1 MEDTNKTKFCPNC
14 GNQLNGEK
22 FCPNCGHNTKNSNI
36 SSKINTEDIS
46 ILFKRL
52 EGKAMGYI
60 EAIISVIFVLMLF
73 SNWFSVSL
81 GEIGNYIASNFGVS
95 LDGHYSVVT
104 LLPGLIKL
112 GKLSGEST
120 ALACGMVFSIILI
133 IVALFLAG
141 YSISAVRNVFNNKD
155 NTETV
160 DSLCTSGIVLA
171 SVGIAGVWILKILIK
186 SAMEEWGLGF
196 ISSTATS
203 VVAFTKTPIIM
214 LVMCIAGKMF
224 YSSSKKKAIAQI
236 KNEYDHFSD
245 SRLIVLYISEV
256 CALEDR
262 AIIREILGKRNID
275 LEKKRKQYNYISD
288 LYADKTDSELSE
300 IITTISEDDLNK
312 EIAKEILNAR
322 KQMKED

>member
-22 FCPNCGHNTKNSNI
+22 FCPNCGQNTKNSNI

-46 ILFKRL
+46 MLFKRL

-73 SNWFSVSL
+73 SNWFIVSL
-81 GEIGNYIASNFGVS
+81 GEIGNYIASNYGVS
-95 LDGHYSVVT
+95 LDRQYSVVT

-112 GKLSGEST
+112 GNLSEEST
-120 ALACGMVFSIILI
+120 ALACGMMFSILLI
-133 IVALFLAG
+133 IVALILVVHA
-141 YSISAVRNVFNNKD
+141 ISAVKNVFNNND
-155 NTETV
+155 NTETMNG
-160 DSLCTSGIVLA
+160 LCISGIVLA
-171 SVGIAGVWILKILIK
+171 SVAIAGVWLLKMLIK
-186 SAMEEWGLGF
+186 SAMEEWELGF

-203 VVAFTKTPIIM
+203 VVAFTKAPVIM
-214 LVMCIAGKMF
+214 LVMAIVGKIF

-236 KNEYDHFSD
+236 ENEYNLFSD
-245 SRLIVLYISEV
+245 GKLIVLYLAEV
-256 CALEDR
+256 CTLEDR
-262 AIIREILGKRNID
+262 TIISEILNKRNID
-275 LEKKRKQYNYISD
+275 IEKKRKQYNYISD

-300 IITTISEDDLNK
+300 IITTIPEDDLNK

-322 KQMKED
+322 KQMN

>member
-52 EGKAMGYI
+52 EGKVMGYI
-60 EAIISVIFVLMLF
+60 EAIISIIFVLMLF

-95 LDGHYSVVT
+95 LDGRYSVVT
-104 LLPGLIKL
+104 LLPGLFKF
-112 GKLSGEST
+112 GEMSGEST
-120 ALACGMVFSIILI
+120 ALGCGFVFSIILI
-133 IVALFLAG
+133 IIALFLVG
-141 YSISAVRNVFNNKD
+141 FSISAVKNVFNNND
-155 NTETV
+155 NTETMDAV
-160 DSLCTSGIVLA
+160 CTSGIVLA

-186 SAMEEWGLGF
+186 SAMEEWGLGI

-203 VVAFTKTPIIM
+203 VVAFTKTPVIM
-214 LVMCIAGKMF
+214 LVMGILGKIF

-236 KNEYDHFSD
+236 ENEYNLFSD
-245 SRLIVLYISEV
+245 SKLIVLYLSEV

-262 AIIREILGKRNID
+262 TIIREILNKRNID
-275 LEKKRKQYNYISD
+275 LVKKRKQYNYISD
-288 LYADKTDSELSE
+288 LYVDKTNSELSE

-322 KQMKED
+322 KQIEED